1 MQKRILKVLL
11 AFMLIMS
18 MTLSNFLLIGISTV
32 NAVEEIVQE
41 KNTNNKNVE
50 FMAYFKDEQ
59 GNKVSTYSSKTTDTD
74 LKLYLSVSVK
84 QEGYFNGAITLKNSN
99 FKFKTDLKN
108 DKISDITENSV
119 ILNQINAGDSVEL
132 EIKAETIKETSYEV
146 SLVKKESTL
155 ELTGTYRD
163 SKQKDI
169 SVKGTRKLTL
179 TMASPYSKEN
189 NGIFLN
195 QTILTN
201 KVLNYDG
208 EHRVVQLQVETGL
221 KDNMYPVKNAIL
233 ELQAPKIGESYPE
246 KMYIQTP
253 EELATNG
260 AKISDNDEEKIKYS
274 YDNKTGKVQVT
285 TQNPEKDGKVVW
297 NQTGKDRYVITY
309 VFASTEKVENQKISA
324 NAEIS
329 LYDQE
334 KTKMSYNSEIT
345 ITSEDVDSVINVS
358 VKNQEDEMYKG
369 KLYAGID
376 REFTEK
382 MQLQVNL
389 ENIAEKINMQED
401 FSSMGL
407 SNVYTKNIVV
417 NKSNLLDILGQEG
430 TLKILDKNTKSSFA
444 ELNANTQPDNEQ
456 NIIISLP
463 DKTAEIAIETTK
475 PVKTGTLEISTTKI
489 IGANSK
495 EKVKETSE
503 INYLVHSSYDIG
515 DVENKMADATA
526 KIALK
531 ESYTNATI
539 NVSKNEFSTMRTNE
553 NVEIRVTLNSNS
565 EEDELYKNPHIL
577 VNLPEEFETI
587 DVTSIK
593 LLNEEELKIKS
604 AKLINKTIDIQLEG
618 VQTEYK
624 GKAIEGATI
633 LMNMNLV
640 TNKKQK
646 NADKQISVT
655 YTNENVVNYKN
666 GETTGSVAQDIK
678 IVSYAGVITTN
689 SIKEYGIETIN
700 NEGNQEEKL
709 ALGVESKTATVTS
722 EIINNN
728 ETSISNVKILG
739 TLPTKGA
746 LTENTVETIVEGLQI
761 TGIDNSKIK
770 VYYSENANATADTTN
785 SSNAWQEKI
794 TNNKNVKKYL
804 ITVTELSVSEDMNIS
819 YKMTIPEK
827 LEYNETL
834 AENYVVYY
842 TDTTGVEQNMQV
854 SKMTLTTGK
863 GPTVETSLKAT
874 VGGKETDT
882 VKEGEKIQYK
892 LTAKNTGSE
901 KVENLTLVG
910 LVPEGTIYTEEVTP
924 STEMEGDKRDQ
935 QFNEVEDKKEVKYEG
950 ITLQP
955 GEEISK
961 IYMVKVKTGT
971 AEQKT
976 ITNKIEA
983 QYGEAKKESNTV
995 TTNVAKGQIEVSLV
1009 AAEAAETVKPG
1020 YQYRYIVSV
1029 KNISNKDI
1037 KNIKLQFDVQNF
1049 TIKQILATKDDEL
1062 QSFDSSNTYTI
1073 DKLAA
1078 WETSEIS
1085 LYVEAN
1091 MFTDTKTKTATINV
1105 SAKVDK
1111 VEYYANSK
1119 ELTSIAQIV
1128 DITNE
1133 SDNAGQYVKAGD
1145 TIVYKINVT
1154 NNGQD
1159 TISSVSFE
1167 DKLSSYESLKSIVTD
1182 GKELSEDDYE
1192 QEENF
1197 EGDGVNFNIKDEL
1210 AAGQTKTYVVT
1221 SVVDADA
1228 DNSQAVELGNTATA
1242 YAYDVETGKSEVMHV
1257 LEPTTTAK
1265 VDGDIEEPTNDADD
1279 SEDNNNTN
1287 NDNNNSNNA
1296 NNSNGNNN
1304 SNNSN
1309 NGDNSSNNQSEEKQ
1323 NLKIISGLAWLDK
1336 DENGQKDDG
1345 ETLLQGI
1352 KVKLFNTET
1361 NKYQTNAK
1369 NEEITATTDDKGFY
1383 TLADVPQGKYMVVFE
1398 YDTSKFTLTA
1408 YEKEGTSSEKNSKV
1422 ISKEMTIDG
1431 VQKEVGVTEEITVK
1445 ENHIS
1450 HINLGLK
1457 ERKVYDMKLE
1467 KMISRVVVQN
1477 SKTTRAV
1484 EYNDSTLAK
1493 VDLDSKQL
1501 SNTSVV
1507 VEYKIRVTNE
1517 GEVAGYIKKIQDYVS
1532 SDFKFSS
1539 ELNKDWYQS
1548 GTNLYNSSLANVK
1561 LEPGQSKEITLILTK
1576 QMTEN
1581 NTGLVNNTAEIVESY
1596 NEQGLKDSDS
1606 TEGNRA
1612 KGEDDMGSA
1621 DLILSIKTGQVVAT
1635 VLVILS
1641 TIVIIGVA
1649 AYIIAKRALNKRV
1662 I

>member
-119 ILNQINAGDSVEL
+119 SLNQINAGDSVEL

-233 ELQAPKIGESYPE
+233 ELQVPKIGESYPE

-700 NEGNQEEKL
+700 NEGNQEAKL

-722 EIINNN
+722 EIINIKCKNIRNITYKRSFNRKYSRNN
-728 ETSISNVKILG
+728 SRR
-739 TLPTKGA
+739 
-746 LTENTVETIVEGLQI
+746 
-761 TGIDNSKIK
+761 
-770 VYYSENANATADTTN
+770 
-785 SSNAWQEKI
+785 I
-794 TNNKNVKKYL
+794 TNN
-804 ITVTELSVSEDMNIS
+804 
-819 YKMTIPEK
+819 
-827 LEYNETL
+827 
-834 AENYVVYY
+834 
-842 TDTTGVEQNMQV
+842 
-854 SKMTLTTGK
+854 
-863 GPTVETSLKAT
+863 
-874 VGGKETDT
+874 
-882 VKEGEKIQYK
+882 
-892 LTAKNTGSE
+892 
-901 KVENLTLVG
+901 
-910 LVPEGTIYTEEVTP
+910 
-924 STEMEGDKRDQ
+924 
-935 QFNEVEDKKEVKYEG
+935 
-950 ITLQP
+950 
-955 GEEISK
+955 
-961 IYMVKVKTGT
+961 
-971 AEQKT
+971 
-976 ITNKIEA
+976 
-983 QYGEAKKESNTV
+983 
-995 TTNVAKGQIEVSLV
+995 
-1009 AAEAAETVKPG
+1009 
-1020 YQYRYIVSV
+1020 RY
-1029 KNISNKDI
+1029 
-1037 KNIKLQFDVQNF
+1037 
-1049 TIKQILATKDDEL
+1049 
-1062 QSFDSSNTYTI
+1062 
-1073 DKLAA
+1073 
-1078 WETSEIS
+1078 W
-1085 LYVEAN
+1085 
-1091 MFTDTKTKTATINV
+1091 
-1105 SAKVDK
+1105 
-1111 VEYYANSK
+1111 
-1119 ELTSIAQIV
+1119 
-1128 DITNE
+1128 
-1133 SDNAGQYVKAGD
+1133 
-1145 TIVYKINVT
+1145 
-1154 NNGQD
+1154 
-1159 TISSVSFE
+1159 
-1167 DKLSSYESLKSIVTD
+1167 
-1182 GKELSEDDYE
+1182 
-1192 QEENF
+1192 
-1197 EGDGVNFNIKDEL
+1197 
-1210 AAGQTKTYVVT
+1210 
-1221 SVVDADA
+1221 
-1228 DNSQAVELGNTATA
+1228 
-1242 YAYDVETGKSEVMHV
+1242 
-1257 LEPTTTAK
+1257 
-1265 VDGDIEEPTNDADD
+1265 
-1279 SEDNNNTN
+1279 
-1287 NDNNNSNNA
+1287 
-1296 NNSNGNNN
+1296 
-1304 SNNSN
+1304 
-1309 NGDNSSNNQSEEKQ
+1309 
-1323 NLKIISGLAWLDK
+1323 
-1336 DENGQKDDG
+1336 
-1345 ETLLQGI
+1345 
-1352 KVKLFNTET
+1352 
-1361 NKYQTNAK
+1361 
-1369 NEEITATTDDKGFY
+1369 
-1383 TLADVPQGKYMVVFE
+1383 
-1398 YDTSKFTLTA
+1398 
-1408 YEKEGTSSEKNSKV
+1408 
-1422 ISKEMTIDG
+1422 
-1431 VQKEVGVTEEITVK
+1431 
-1445 ENHIS
+1445 
-1450 HINLGLK
+1450 
-1457 ERKVYDMKLE
+1457 
-1467 KMISRVVVQN
+1467 
-1477 SKTTRAV
+1477 
-1484 EYNDSTLAK
+1484 
-1493 VDLDSKQL
+1493 
-1501 SNTSVV
+1501 
-1507 VEYKIRVTNE
+1507 
-1517 GEVAGYIKKIQDYVS
+1517 
-1532 SDFKFSS
+1532 
-1539 ELNKDWYQS
+1539 
-1548 GTNLYNSSLANVK
+1548 
-1561 LEPGQSKEITLILTK
+1561 
-1576 QMTEN
+1576 
-1581 NTGLVNNTAEIVESY
+1581 
-1596 NEQGLKDSDS
+1596 
-1606 TEGNRA
+1606 
-1612 KGEDDMGSA
+1612 
-1621 DLILSIKTGQVVAT
+1621 
-1635 VLVILS
+1635 
-1641 TIVIIGVA
+1641 
-1649 AYIIAKRALNKRV
+1649 
-1662 I
+1662 